1 MFKLKQFLLKKFF
14 IRNANKL
21 NRTVIVDRN
30 TLLEGDNI
38 VGKNSSIKGSNVGFK
53 SYIGDNCRIDNTS
66 IGKYS
71 CISHNVVVVQ
81 GTHPI
86 SSFVSIHPCFYDSAF
101 INSYVK
107 QNKFDK
113 FKYLDKNKKIACSI
127 GNDVWIG
134 FGALIMSGVSVGDG
148 AVIGAGSV
156 VTKNVE
162 PYSIVA
168 GVPARV
174 IRYRFSQDIISK
186 LLKIQWW
193 NWDYSKI
200 SEQKNL
206 FADIEKFISMNAK

>member
-14 IRNANKL
+14 IKNANKL

-168 GVPARV
+168 GVPAKE
-174 IRYRFSQDIISK
+174 IRKRFNNEQINQMLDAK
-186 LLKIQWW
+186 WW
-193 NWDYSKI
+193 NKNEDWLLANADLFSDINQFKKI
-200 SEQKNL
+200 
-206 FADIEKFISMNAK
+206 I